1 MSRFFLDR
9 PNFAWVLA
17 IFIVL
22 AGGLAI
28 PSLPVSQFP
37 DVVPPQISVWSTYPG
52 APANV
57 VADSV
62 TNVIEEELNGAKGML
77 YFESSSETGISQITV
92 TFDTGTNPDMA
103 QVDVQ
108 NRLKN
113 AEARLPG
120 SVVQQGI
127 QVEQI
132 SGSEFM
138 IYSLLAAEDSELE
151 AVDLADYAARTVN
164 NEIRRV
170 EGVGKVQFYS
180 SEAAMRIWLN
190 PHQLLGYG
198 LSVDDVNQAIAEQ
211 NIQVPAGSFGARPG
225 TPEQEL
231 TASIALQG
239 TMQSPEEFGQIV
251 LQANQDGSLV
261 RLSDVARLEVGLM
274 DYNFG
279 SREDGIESVAAGV
292 QLAPG
297 ANALETAE
305 GVRTRLEELSGNF
318 PEGLSYSVPY
328 DTSGFVEASI
338 NKVLVTLLQAMVLVF
353 LSIFLFLQNLRYT
366 LVPTI
371 VVPICLAG
379 TLAVMYAL
387 GFSVNMMTMFGMV
400 LVIGILVDDAIVIIE
415 NVERIM
421 VEEGLSPKDATIKAM
436 GQVRSAII
444 GAVLVMAAVF
454 FPMAF
459 MSGSVG
465 VIYQQFSLTMAVSV
479 MFSGFLAL
487 TFTPA
492 LCATLLKPIPK
503 GAHAEKKGFFG
514 WFNRRFGQLTDRFT
528 WLSSHLVR
536 RTGRC
541 MLLYAGLVGV
551 MGFLYVQLPEAF
563 VPVEDQGYYYVDVQL
578 PPGAAYPRMEE
589 TVKELEEFLL
599 SQEAT
604 DSSLFILG
612 YSFSG
617 TGPNA
622 GLGFPM
628 LKDWSERGDGASAAD
643 LVAAFNERFADH
655 QDGVITAVEPP
666 PIEGLG
672 TAGGFSFRL
681 QDRGALGREALTQ
694 ARDELLAKA
703 NASPVIAYA
712 VNEGLEDAPQLRM
725 HVDREQAQSLGVSFD
740 TIASIISTAY
750 GSATVN
756 EFPNEGR
763 MQRVV
768 VQADAPYRMTPE
780 SLLALN
786 VLNASGELVPVS
798 SFATVT
804 WEIGPVQIS
813 RYNGYPAFKISGDAA
828 PGYSSGEAIAE
839 FERIAEELPLGIG
852 YEWTALSYQEKFA
865 GAQAPKLFAL
875 AILVVFLV
883 LVALYESW
891 KIPAAVMLIVPI
903 GILGGVLM
911 MVVVGL
917 PNDVY
922 FKVGLITIVG
932 LSAKNAILIVEF
944 AKGLH
949 EQGMTLIDA
958 AVKAV
963 RLRFRPIIMTSLSFV
978 LGVSPLLVATGA
990 GAASQRAIG
999 FGLVGGMLATIL
1011 LGVLF
1016 VPIFFVWVLSLFSGR
1031 RGQDD
1036 VSASKL
1042 EEIKP

>member
-17 IFIVL
+17 IFILL
-22 AGGLAI
+22 AGLLAI

-37 DVVPPQISVWSTYPG
+37 NVVPPQISVSASYPG
-52 APANV
+52 ASATV

-62 TNVIEEELNGAKGML
+62 TNVIEEELNGARGML
-77 YFESSSETGISQITV
+77 YFESSSEAGRSQITV
-92 TFDTGTNPDMA
+92 TFDTDINPDMA

-138 IYSLLAAEDSELE
+138 IYSLLADEGAGLGP
-151 AVDLADYAARTVN
+151 VDLSDYAARTVN

-170 EGVGKVQFYS
+170 KGVGRVQFYS
-180 SEAAMRIWLN
+180 SEAAMRVWLN

-198 LSVDDVNQAIAEQ
+198 LSVEDVNQAIASQ
-211 NIQVPAGSFGARPG
+211 NIQVPAGSFGARPSASG
-225 TPEQEL
+225 QEL
-231 TASIALQG
+231 TATIALQG
-239 TMQSPEEFGQIV
+239 TMQSVEEFGRIV
-251 LQANQDGSLV
+251 LKANQDGSMV
-261 RLSDVARLEVGLM
+261 RLSDVARLEIGLM
-274 DYNFG
+274 DYMFG
-279 SREDGIESVAAGV
+279 SREDGRESVAAGV

-297 ANALETAE
+297 ANAIETAE
-305 GVRTRLEELSGNF
+305 AVRGRLEELSSNF
-318 PEGLSYSVPY
+318 PEGISYSVPY

-338 NKVLVTLLQAMVLVF
+338 KKVLATLLQAMVLVF
-353 LSIFLFLQNLRYT
+353 LSIYLFLQNLRYT

-421 VEEGLSPKDATIKAM
+421 VEEGLPPKEATIKAM

-459 MSGSVG
+459 MGGSVG

-479 MFSGFLAL
+479 LFSGFLAL

-492 LCATLLKPIPK
+492 LCATLLKPVTK
-503 GAHAEKKGFFG
+503 GVHAEKKGLFG
-514 WFNRRFGQLTDRFT
+514 WFNHCFGQLTDRFT
-528 WLSSHLVR
+528 WLSSQLVR
-536 RTGRC
+536 RTARC
-541 MLLYAGLVGV
+541 MLLYAALVGV
-551 MGFLYVQLPEAF
+551 MGFLYVQLPESF
-563 VPVEDQGYYYVDVQL
+563 VPVEDQGYYYVDIQL
-578 PPGAAYPRMEE
+578 PPGAAYPRTEATIEE
-589 TVKELEEFLL
+589 VEDFIV

-604 DSSLFILG
+604 GSSLFVLG

-617 TGPNA
+617 TGSNA
-622 GLGFPM
+622 ALGFPM
-628 LKDWSERGDGASAAD
+628 LKDWSERGEGATAAD
-643 LVAAFNERFADH
+643 MVTAVNERFSGH

-681 QDRGALGREALTQ
+681 QDRGGLGRDALVQ
-694 ARDELLAKA
+694 ARDELLEKA
-703 NASPVIAYA
+703 NASPIIAYA
-712 VNEGLEDAPQLRM
+712 MTEGLEDAPQLRV
-725 HVDREQAQSLGVSFD
+725 HVDREQAQALGVSFE
-740 TIASIISTAY
+740 TISSIISTAY
-750 GSATVN
+750 GSAIVN
-756 EFPNEGR
+756 EFPNDGR

-768 VQADAPYRMTPE
+768 VQADAHYRMTPE
-780 SLLALN
+780 SLLTLN
-786 VLNASGELVPVS
+786 VLNASGDLVPVS
-798 SFATVT
+798 SFATT
-804 WEIGPVQIS
+804 SWENGPIQIS
-813 RYNGYPAFKISGDAA
+813 RYNGYPAFKISGDAN
-828 PGYSSGEAIAE
+828 PGHSSGEAIAE
-839 FERIAEELPLGIG
+839 LERIADELPLGIG
-852 YEWTALSYQEKFA
+852 YEWTALSYQEKLA

-891 KIPAAVMLIVPI
+891 KIPVAVMLIVPV
-903 GILGGVLM
+903 GVMGGVLM
-911 MVVVGL
+911 MTLVGL

-932 LSAKNAILIVEF
+932 LSSKNAILIVEF
-944 AKGLH
+944 AKSLH
-949 EQGMTLIDA
+949 EQGMSLIDA
-958 AVKAV
+958 AVEAV
-963 RLRFRPIIMTSLSFV
+963 RLRFRPIIMTSLSFL
-978 LGVSPLLVATGA
+978 LGVSPLIIATGA

-1016 VPIFFVWVLSLFSGR
+1016 VPIFFVWVLSLFSKR
-1031 RGQDD
+1031 NDA
-1036 VSASKL
+1036 ASENTL
-1042 EEIKP
+1042 EEIRS